1 VVAPECSHPQTMIEP
16 PFSADTSEATRLAID
31 TLRPLFGLKVDA
43 ARAAELQPLV
53 EQLLRRGAH
62 LTQSM
67 APSVEPYFVG
77 PPVRGGAK

>member
-1 VVAPECSHPQTMIEP
+1 MGQIPVSQ
-16 PFSADTSEATRLAID
+16 DTSEATRLAIE

-43 ARAAELQPLV
+43 ARAAGLQPLV
-53 EQLLRRGAH
+53 ERLMRRGAQ